1 MNQATRNVR
10 SALETLCLADVAAY
24 GACTLP
30 KGHAESWHKDTFGRT
45 FQTPHVE
52 RPPAELPAGLAWT
65 PERATRRDVLRVYGG
80 RLLLCDADHFALRFP
95 TMANAVVW
103 AEATDMVNRVK
114 VITPTSEL
122 PLSSA
127 IMLRLRI
134 TDGCAIHGA
143 NPCAACSYDRPRE
156 PRS

>member
-1 MNQATRNVR
+1 MSDYLAQPDNAEFGY
-10 SALETLCLADVAAY
+10 LE
-24 GACTLP
+24 
-30 KGHAESWHKDTFGRT
+30 
-45 FQTPHVE
+45 
-52 RPPAELPAGLAWT
+52 PPNLMRAPVGSSPDRPAGLAWT

-103 AEATDMVNRVK
+103 AEATDMVDRVK
-114 VITPTSEL
+114 VITPQSEL

-143 NPCAACSYDRPRE
+143 NPCAACSYDRPKE